1 MVARAG
7 VRNAT
12 VVFTKKTSTVSA
24 EYKHTTAPKSYRYL
38 LRLMVSCDGLRI
50 GWPLHKYDGLRLLH
64 GSYNLE
70 TTLYI
75 RTLYIITIQQEGL
88 HLGVGLLHAGLR

>member
-1 MVARAG
+1 MNYIWETLQLCNFFSSSILDAI
-7 VRNAT
+7 

-64 GSYNLE
+64 DLVTNYKLHSTLE
-70 TTLYI
+70 HYTL
-75 RTLYIITIQQEGL
+75 
-88 HLGVGLLHAGLR
+88 